1 VSVYRTIHLVSG
13 QAPKKSLEVPSN
25 TRLTLGD
32 YIADIL
38 LDTRHHARIYH
49 WIVQRVGSAEIL
61 QWGQEYSFEEAQRE
75 AQSFLE
81 SYARKDEAK
90 QA

>member
-1 VSVYRTIHLVSG
+1 MTSVRTIHLVSG
-13 QAPKKSLEVPSN
+13 QAPKQSLETPSN

-38 LDTRHHARIYH
+38 LDTRHHAHIYH

-61 QWGQEYSFEEAQRE
+61 QWGQEHSFEQAGRE
-75 AQSFLE
+75 ARICLE
-81 SYARKDEAK
+81 NCVRRDQLK

>member
-1 VSVYRTIHLVSG
+1 MSVYRTIHLVSG
-13 QAPKKSLEVPSN
+13 QALKKSLAVPSN

-38 LDTRHHARIYH
+38 LDTRHHEKIYH

-61 QWGQEYSFEEAQRE
+61 QWGQEYSFEEAQRQ

-81 SYARKDEAK
+81 NYAKREEAK